1 MKTAIKKATTIMA
14 EAAQKGALMV
24 SNEQGKEEK
33 KAVSS
38 FTDAVKNKNTIQQ
51 KELEKKVL

>member
-1 MKTAIKKATTIMA
+1 
-14 EAAQKGALMV
+14 MV
-24 SNEQGKEEK
+24 SREWSKEEK

-38 FTDAVKNKNTIQQ
+38 FIDAVKNKNTIQQ

>member
-1 MKTAIKKATTIMA
+1 
-14 EAAQKGALMV
+14 MV